1 MGCARTPLFFKAYAQ
16 RLGLRNIVIT
26 KQVKLMLSNC
36 RQDFK
41 TPTYDPF
48 VYGLKE
54 SGATA

>member
-1 MGCARTPLFFKAYAQ
+1 
-16 RLGLRNIVIT
+16 
-26 KQVKLMLSNC
+26 VKLMLSNC